1 MRTRTSRTTR
11 KSVKLAIAVPLV
23 ALGLSGLT
31 ACEFGSDDKAD
42 ATKPTASASG
52 GDKATGKATDEP
64 TDKASGK
71 DDSKASGKPTGK
83 PTGKDTKPAAG
94 APSSDELVDALLN
107 AQEVPAGYTAGEA
120 DTDMDD
126 GSLDADSVVSDPRCT
141 TLLTGSAGSTAKAE
155 REFMKETLD
164 ADDQEGVI
172 VTLISDAP
180 DELQK
185 DFDEYTSALKACS
198 SFSETNGNDS
208 WEYEITE
215 VRLGT
220 HGDDSVS
227 YRLKVSSEGQTRS
240 YGYVMASRHGAVGVT
255 VAAHSTYTEPD
266 PPSQFVTGQIQKVE
280 EMG

>member
-11 KSVKLAIAVPLV
+11 KSVKLAIAFPLV

-42 ATKPTASASG
+42 ATKSTASASG
-52 GDKATGKATDEP
+52 ADKA

-71 DDSKASGKPTGK
+71 PSGKDDPKATAKPTGK

-94 APSSDELVDALLN
+94 APASDELVDALLN

-126 GSLDADSVVSDPRCT
+126 GTLDPDSVVSDPRCT

-155 REFMKETLD
+155 REFTKETLD

-185 DFDEYTSALKACS
+185 DFDEYTKALKACP
-198 SFSETNGNDS
+198 SFSEKTGNES

-227 YRLKVSSEGQTRS
+227 YRLKVSSDGQVRS

-266 PPSQFVTGQIQKVE
+266 APTQFVTGQIQKVE